1 MRRPAAFTLIE
12 LLIAL
17 AVAAVL
23 TVMAMQAWTRHRD
36 RVELAS
42 ARAALVA
49 AMAEQERRHAHS
61 GRYADFSGI
70 SEHAPGYALS
80 AQWCDGRTLMQ
91 CMEVV
96 AQPARPDTRCGTLI
110 LRSTGER
117 FIQAAGVREP
127 APPAC
132 WP

>member
-1 MRRPAAFTLIE
+1 MTPELV
-12 LLIAL
+12 LLIFRVLSGLLLL
-17 AVAAVL
+17 AFLGGIAWLMVRDMQL
-23 TVMAMQAWTRHRD
+23 TA
-36 RVELAS
+36 
-42 ARAALVA
+42 A